1 MPGLFFIA
9 DLSVM
14 GRKKNFN
21 NFFLILWFLNPSKC
35 KDKSTLK
42 KKTLKLIKNRKA
54 KKK

>member
-21 NFFLILWFLNPSKC
+21 NFFFNFMVFKPSKC